1 MKSIIKL
8 FFYAFILMAVS
19 TYSAPAQGLLKKL
32 GNRMGNEAEKLLDKD
47 SNSSGNQDNNQN
59 QNTSS
64 DQSSGVSST
73 GMPNIQT
80 STSSTGRKKMTPP
93 DVKKS
98 IADAQT
104 AYGTK
109 NFDETRYDVQQAL
122 VGIEL
127 EIGYQIL
134 NSLPKNVNDHDYK
147 DEDDQVVSSG
157 WGWSGFDVE
166 RSYYAKDDRM
176 VDINITN
183 NQALSAGINAYLTN
197 PMYAG
202 SNENQKA
209 VKVGDYRA
217 VLMADE
223 DGGFTLSIP
232 LGQSSLIMINCK
244 DCADENAVSDTALK
258 FDIAGI
264 KTMLGEQ

>member
-1 MKSIIKL
+1 M
-8 FFYAFILMAVS
+8 
-19 TYSAPAQGLLKKL
+19 
-32 GNRMGNEAEKLLDKD
+32 
-47 SNSSGNQDNNQN
+47 
-59 QNTSS
+59 
-64 DQSSGVSST
+64 
-73 GMPNIQT
+73 
-80 STSSTGRKKMTPP
+80 
-93 DVKKS
+93 KKS

-109 NFDETRYDVQQAL
+109 NFDETRYNVQQAL

-134 NSLPKNVNDHDYK
+134 NSLPKDVRDNNFK
-147 DEDDQVVSSG
+147 EEDDQVVCSG
-157 WGWSGFDVE
+157 WGWAGFDVE
-166 RSYYAKDDRM
+166 RSYYKKDDRV

-183 NQALSAGINAYLTN
+183 NQALSAGINSYLTN
-197 PMYAG
+197 PMYA
-202 SNENQKA
+202 SSSENQKA

-217 VLMADE
+217 VLTADD

-232 LGQSSLIMINCK
+232 LGQSSLIMIKCG